1 VILARAHIADR
12 GIGDTASSP
21 SQYFSDPLSHSHAGG
36 PGWVPR
42 PGLRG
47 HLRLQPLDR
56 AKDRERHREHS
67 ELARTEMIFSPLSPS
82 RFTKHISLASSPY
95 FLLLCKLQCAPC
107 ADCLMPPTTRK
118 IFRKCSCSS
127 SHPRRRSHSRRDD
140 LTHVGSS
147 RLAVAESYGHCTLEN
162 AGAGAKISCH

>member
-1 VILARAHIADR
+1 VILVRAHMADR

-36 PGWVPR
+36 AGWVPR

-67 ELARTEMIFSPLSPS
+67 ELARTKMIFSPLSPS

-107 ADCLMPPTTRK
+107 ADCLMPP
-118 IFRKCSCSS
+118 SNYPQDLSPS
-127 SHPRRRSHSRRDD
+127 VHAAA
-140 LTHVGSS
+140 LTHVD
-147 RLAVAESYGHCTLEN
+147 AVTR
-162 AGAGAKISCH
+162 AGMTSPT